1 LADLPLPAYY
11 SLLGRVTDGTD
22 VVDAIGAVPVNG
34 PRGLPLDP
42 VIIESITIEPAAA
55 PSPAS

>member
-1 LADLPLPAYY
+1 
-11 SLLGRVTDGTD
+11 
-22 VVDAIGAVPVNG
+22 VDAIGAVPVNG

-42 VIIESITIEPAAA
+42 VIIESITIEPAPA